1 MPASFRSHLSNLGYN
16 GVICYPSFNNSSIEP
31 CSQDRITEIRIEE
44 ILDEENNQKYYWI
57 YYYKNEEIKI
67 IGKSSVKP
75 QCFRQVARYLK

>member
-1 MPASFRSHLSNLGYN
+1 M
-16 GVICYPSFNNSSIEP
+16 
-31 CSQDRITEIRIEE
+31 DKITEIRIEE

-57 YYYKNEEIKI
+57 YYYKNDEIII